1 MTVVIGL
8 TGSIASGKST
18 VSLMFDEFSIP
29 VIDVDKIAR
38 EVVRPNEPAYRDIVK
53 YFGRD
58 ILREDQTLNRKAL
71 GEIVFNDQAK
81 LDTLNRFVH
90 PKIRERM
97 IELRDAYVGMHEKAV
112 VLDIPLL
119 FENNL
124 STLVDKTIVVTV
136 DEETQ
141 IKRLMEREEFTR
153 SEALNRIQVQMP
165 LKEKEALAD
174 HVINNNGDKYDSY
187 LQLQDILRELEV
199 I

>member
-1 MTVVIGL
+1 MTLVIGL

-29 VIDVDKIAR
+29 VIDADKIAR
-38 EVVRPNEPAYRDIVK
+38 EVVRPKEPAYNDIVD
-53 YFGRD
+53 YFGHD
-58 ILREDQTLNRKAL
+58 ILRDDDTLNRKAL
-71 GEIVFNDQAK
+71 GEIVFHDQAELDK
-81 LDTLNRFVH
+81 LNSFVH
-90 PKIRERM
+90 PRIRERM
-97 IELRDAYVGMHEKAV
+97 KELRDAYVEMGEQAI

-124 STLVDKTIVVTV
+124 TYLIDQAIVVTV

-153 SEALNRIQVQMP
+153 EEALNRIRVQMP

-174 HVINNNGDKYDSY
+174 KVINNNGEKYDSY
-187 LQLQDILRELEV
+187 LQLQKILQDFK
-199 I
+199 II

>member
-29 VIDVDKIAR
+29 VIDADKIAR
-38 EVVRPNEPAYRDIVK
+38 EVVRPNEPAYRDIVE

-124 STLVDKTIVVTV
+124 STLIDKTIVVTV

>member
-29 VIDVDKIAR
+29 VIDADKIAR

>member
-1 MTVVIGL
+1 MTLVIGL

-29 VIDVDKIAR
+29 VIDADKIAR
-38 EVVRPNEPAYRDIVK
+38 EVVRPKEPAYNDIVD
-53 YFGRD
+53 YFGHD
-58 ILREDQTLNRKAL
+58 ILRDDDMLNRKAL
-71 GEIVFNDQAK
+71 GEIVFHDQAELDK
-81 LDTLNRFVH
+81 LNSFVH
-90 PKIRERM
+90 PRIRERM
-97 IELRDAYVGMHEKAV
+97 KELRDAYVEMDEQAI

-124 STLVDKTIVVTV
+124 TYLIDQAIVVTV

-153 SEALNRIQVQMP
+153 EEALNRIRVQMP

-174 HVINNNGDKYDSY
+174 KVINNNGEKYDSY
-187 LQLQDILRELEV
+187 LQLQNILQDFK
-199 I
+199 II